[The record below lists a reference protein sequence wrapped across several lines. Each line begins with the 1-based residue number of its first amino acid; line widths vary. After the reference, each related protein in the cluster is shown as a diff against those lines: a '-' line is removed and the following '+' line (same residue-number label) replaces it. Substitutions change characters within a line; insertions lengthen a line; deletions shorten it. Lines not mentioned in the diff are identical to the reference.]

1 MVCMGHLVVVFAVSA
16 WLKDGLR
23 ISFLRSFLRPVG
35 RMACISAGDG
45 DTNAINK
52 QTI

>member
-23 ISFLRSFLRPVG
+23 ISFLRSFLRPAVPHGWHVG
-35 RMACISAGDG
+35 WRRGTSV
-45 DTNAINK
+45 INK